1 MRILQ
6 LISSRG
12 FFGAEN
18 VVVELA
24 SSLEAAGD
32 TVTIGVF
39 TNRHASCQGSSELGE
54 KARDRELKAVS
65 FECGGR
71 IDLRTVAA
79 IRRFAAENGVDII
92 HSHGY
97 KSNIYAYMANRKLGK
112 KLVTTCHNWINTSS
126 KMSLYTRLDKFFLK
140 RFDIV
145 AAVSGDVKKQLLE
158 AGVDPS
164 KALVISNGI
173 SVGKFSVKNGWRE
186 KTRAELG
193 IPPEARVV
201 GTVGRLSKEKGYNIL
216 LEAAKLICA
225 AGKDCYFLFVGDGEL
240 KESLEALSGNLGIR
254 ERVVFAGKRADIPEV
269 LSAMDVFA
277 LSSLTEGQPVA
288 LLEAMAAGKPVVA
301 TSVGDVPKILEG
313 GEAGLIVPPSDSG
326 ALAKALGSLLGD
338 RAIAAALSRRGRE
351 AVEKNY
357 SSAKMAAEYRACYKG
372 RTNG

>member
-54 KARDRELKAVS
+54 KARDRGLRAVS

-71 IDLRTVAA
+71 VDLGTVAA
-79 IRRFAAENGVDII
+79 IRRFAAENGVDVI

-97 KSNIYAYMANRKLGK
+97 KSNIYAYLANRKLGK
-112 KLVTTCHNWINTSS
+112 KLVTTCHNWINASS
-126 KMSLYTRLDKFFLK
+126 KMSLYTRLDKFFLR
-140 RFDIV
+140 RFDFAV
-145 AAVSGDVKKQLLE
+145 AVSGGVKKQLLE
-158 AGVDPS
+158 AGVDPA
-164 KALVISNGI
+164 KVLVISNGI
-173 SVGKFSVKNGWRE
+173 SVGKFSGSDGARE

-193 IPPEARVV
+193 IPLEATVI
-201 GTVGRLSKEKGYNIL
+201 GTVGRLSKEKGYGFL
-216 LEAAKLICA
+216 LEAARLLSD
-225 AGKDCYFLFVGDGEL
+225 AGRDCWLLFVGDGEL
-240 KESLEALSGNLGIR
+240 RGPLDELSRDLGVKG
-254 ERVVFAGKRADIPEV
+254 RVVFAGKRSDIPEV

-277 LSSLTEGQPVA
+277 LSSLTEGQPMA

-326 ALAKALGSLLGD
+326 ALARALGSLLGD
-338 RAIAAALSRRGRE
+338 RALAAALSRRGRE

-372 RTNG
+372 RANG